1 MKILIISGLI
11 VFLFNSCSANYEKAF
26 ISKYNLEEFSQFNG
40 VDMSFRGADKQK
52 NLVIYGY
59 APDFINNTSKVGYY
73 LIRLKEQNY
82 QVVEMKWT
90 LIENNDK
97 ADTIKLQHLAQTF
110 IMYRIPRLNVDTAGN
125 VFVYLKDVEKL
136 ALVRFANENELQKR
150 SREVKW
156 INIKHNW
163 YKPR

>member
-1 MKILIISGLI
+1 M
-11 VFLFNSCSANYEKAF
+11 FLFNSCAANYEEAF
-26 ISKYNLEEFSQFNG
+26 ISKYNLEDFSQFNG

-59 APDFINNTSKVGYY
+59 APDLINNTSKVGYY

-90 LIENNDK
+90 LIENNVK

-125 VFVYLKDVEKL
+125 VFVYLKDVETL
-136 ALVRFANENELQKR
+136 ALVKFTNENELQKR

>member
-1 MKILIISGLI
+1 
-11 VFLFNSCSANYEKAF
+11 
-26 ISKYNLEEFSQFNG
+26 
-40 VDMSFRGADKQK
+40 MSFRGADKQK

>member
-1 MKILIISGLI
+1 MSGLI
-11 VFLFNSCSANYEKAF
+11 MLLFNSCATNYEKAF
-26 ISKYNLEEFSQFNG
+26 ISKYCLEDFSQFNG

-59 APDFINNTSKVGYY
+59 ASDLINNTSKVGYY
-73 LIRLKEQNY
+73 LIRLKKQDY

-90 LIENNDK
+90 LIENNVK
-97 ADTIKLQHLAQTF
+97 VDTIKLQHLAQTF

-125 VFVYLKDVEKL
+125 VFVYLKDVETL
-136 ALVRFANENELQKR
+136 ALGRFANEKELHKR
-150 SREVKW
+150 SKEAKW
-156 INIKHNW
+156 VNIKHNW

>member
-1 MKILIISGLI
+1 
-11 VFLFNSCSANYEKAF
+11 
-26 ISKYNLEEFSQFNG
+26 
-40 VDMSFRGADKQK
+40 MSFRGADKQK

-163 YKPR
+163 YKLTILMI